1 MQAYFY
7 TTEAEKAGH
16 YLIKTKRR
24 CLGSLELKLGLLN
37 DCTTCHTQ
45 ESQVSMQPRDQ
56 SRSGILKGI
65 INLLPKPDEGLSFYI
80 LTAKKK
86 PATMRAK

>member
-7 TTEAEKAGH
+7 ATEAEKAGH

-24 CLGSLELKLGLLN
+24 CLGSLELKLSLLN

-45 ESQVSMQPRDQ
+45 ASQVSIWLGDQ
-56 SRSGILKGI
+56 SRSEILKGTI
-65 INLLPKPDEGLSFYI
+65 DKLPKPDEKF
-80 LTAKKK
+80 TN
-86 PATMRAK
+86 TMTY